1 MRRGL
6 VVVAVAASVIAV
18 HASASLSASSST
30 SVSTGSCPAPTVAA
44 VVDET
49 FVCLAVGGACTARF
63 QDDYGKYQLSCEAG
77 KLVRKRSGSSS
88 AGLADA
94 FLNTN
99 KGDLSTHLTS
109 FKLSGPPP
117 VVHLTFRQALVGTH
131 KLSLRVRNA
140 TIGASSVVDST
151 LQSGWQYTYQ
161 VLPASAS
168 DATAGT
174 YRVAIVVDGTGRK
187 ELVYSVKP

>member
-1 MRRGL
+1 
-6 VVVAVAASVIAV
+6 
-18 HASASLSASSST
+18 
-30 SVSTGSCPAPTVAA
+30 
-44 VVDET
+44 
-49 FVCLAVGGACTARF
+49 VCLAVGGACTARF

-77 KLVRKRSGSSS
+77 KLVRKRSGSGSS
-88 AGLADA
+88 AALADA

-99 KGDLSTHLTS
+99 KGDLSTHITS
-109 FKLSGPPP
+109 FKMAGPPP
-117 VVHLTFRQALVGTH
+117 VVHLTFRQALVGAH

-140 TIGASSVVDST
+140 TIGASSVVNST

-174 YRVAIVVDGTGRK
+174 YRVAILIDGTGRK

>member
-1 MRRGL
+1 
-6 VVVAVAASVIAV
+6 
-18 HASASLSASSST
+18 
-30 SVSTGSCPAPTVAA
+30 VAA

-49 FVCLAVGGACTARF
+49 FVCLAVGGACAARF
-63 QDDYGKYQLSCEAG
+63 NDDYGKYRLSCEAG
-77 KLVRKRSGSSS
+77 KLVRKRSGSS
-88 AGLADA
+88 AVLADA

-99 KGDLSTHLTS
+99 KGDLSTHITS
-109 FKLSGPPP
+109 FKMAGPPP
-117 VVHLTFRQALVGTH
+117 VLHLTFRQALVGTH

-140 TIGASSVVDST
+140 TIGAITDVGAT

-161 VLPASAS
+161 VLPATAS

-174 YRVAIVVDGTGRK
+174 YRVAILIDGTGRK

>member
-1 MRRGL
+1 MKRGL
-6 VVVAVAASVIAV
+6 TVIAV
-18 HASASLSASSST
+18 VAAAVAVHVSASPAATSSAL
-30 SVSTGSCPAPTVAA
+30 VAAGSCPAPTVAA
-44 VVDET
+44 VVDQT
-49 FVCLAVGGACTARF
+49 FVCLNVGGPCSTQF
-63 QDDYGKYQLSCEAG
+63 ENDYTKFQLSCDAG
-77 KLVRKRSGSSS
+77 KLVKKVSGSS
-88 AGLADA
+88 AALAEA

-109 FKLSGPPP
+109 FKIAGPPP
-117 VVHLTFRQALVGTH
+117 VLHLTFKQALVGSH

-140 TIGASSVVDST
+140 TLGASSVVDST

-174 YRVAIVVDGTGRK
+174 YRVAILIDGLGRK